1 MKPDISHFDQLPN
14 SAMVTVKTFS
24 AVLDAG
30 DSTVWRRAKN
40 EPTFPQ
46 PIRLGSKC
54 TRFNVGAIRAFIAG
68 SALQ

>member
-1 MKPDISHFDQLPN
+1 MKPDISHFDQLPD
-14 SAMVTVKTFS
+14 SAMVTVKTLG
-24 AVLDAG
+24 AIIDAG
-30 DSTVWRRAKN
+30 NSTCWRRAKN

-68 SALQ
+68 STL